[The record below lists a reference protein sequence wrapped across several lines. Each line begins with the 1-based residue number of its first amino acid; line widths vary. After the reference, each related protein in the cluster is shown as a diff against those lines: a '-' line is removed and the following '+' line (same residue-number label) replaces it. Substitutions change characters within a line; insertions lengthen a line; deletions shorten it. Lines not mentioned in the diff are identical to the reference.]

1 MFLGLDKI
9 SDDLLVCLWREKNQ
23 DAFDLLQTRYNYFIF
38 GIIKD
43 ILNKYDKFFD
53 YADLYQESF
62 MAFLRCIE
70 SYDEENGCFYFFVRR
85 SIERAL
91 INYIKKNMRYM
102 EIKSI
107 DNMVYED
114 SRESYVDY
122 IAEEKNDFCDSTL
135 YEKLT
140 NKLDDVNK
148 LIVDYKIDGYT
159 YNEIAKMLGL
169 TRGSIYSRAS
179 KIKNILKDIIEKI
192 D

>member
-23 DAFDLLQTRYNYFIF
+23 DAFDLLQSRYNYFIF

-43 ILNKYDKFFD
+43 VLNRYDKFFD
-53 YADLYQESF
+53 YSDLYQESF
-62 MAFLRCIE
+62 VTFLKCIE
-70 SYDEENGCFYFFVRR
+70 SYDEESGCFYFFVRK
-85 SIERAL
+85 SIERSL
-91 INYIKKNMRYM
+91 INYIRKNMKYM

-114 SRESYVDY
+114 SRESYIDY
-122 IAEEKNDFCDSTL
+122 VTEEKKEDSDSIL
-135 YEKLT
+135 YEKLISR
-140 NKLDDVNK
+140 LDYVNK
-148 LIVDYKIDGYT
+148 LVVDYKMDGYS
-159 YNEIAKMLGL
+159 YNEIAKILGL
-169 TRGSIYSRAS
+169 TRGSIYSRAN

>member
-23 DAFDLLQTRYNYFIF
+23 DAFDLLQNRYNYFIF

-85 SIERAL
+85 SVERAL

-122 IAEEKNDFCDSTL
+122 IVEEKNDFCDSTL
-135 YEKLT
+135 YEKLI

>member
-23 DAFDLLQTRYNYFIF
+23 DAFDLLQDRYNHFIF

-43 ILNKYDKFFD
+43 VLNRYDKFFD
-53 YADLYQESF
+53 YSDLYQESF
-62 MAFLRCIE
+62 VTFLKCIE
-70 SYDEENGCFYFFVRR
+70 SYDEESGCFYFFVRK
-85 SIERAL
+85 SIERSL
-91 INYIKKNMRYM
+91 TNYIRKAMRYM

-122 IAEEKNDFCDSTL
+122 ITEEKKDDSYSVL
-135 YEKLT
+135 YEKLVS
-140 NKLDDVNK
+140 KLDYINK
-148 LIVDYKIDGYT
+148 LIVDYKMDGYS
-159 YNEIAKMLGL
+159 YNEIAKILGL
-169 TRGSIYSRAS
+169 TRGSIYSRAN